1 MQKIPL
7 TKNMKRVLLFITDFI
22 QSNSS
27 APSFEEIKDGAGFKN
42 KSEVARYIMCL
53 KDRGWLTYQRYK
65 KRTIRI
71 L

>member
-27 APSFEEIKDGAGFKN
+27 APSFEEIKDGADLKN